1 MLHALWSVLID
12 LWRFLLGRQESADTY
27 ALPHA
32 PIPLSLEPRPIA
44 PVLAPAI
51 PRVALNAPEDNTV
64 MPETLSIGPMAE
76 STTNYAQSGTIYY
89 VADKVGTSLYGESH
103 VQFDSLLMRL
113 RFGQS
118 VSLKQFIG
126 QYAEVLVFGVTGFV
140 RKDAITPHI
149 AAVWPVLQANTIYDY
164 DAPETQLIRTHIGDE
179 FLGGEL
185 LLPLQPGEYVTVR
198 LLRDQLSVPWPKVRP
213 RLAGTWHMLLRGV
226 TGVQSRVT
234 PVSDSIME
242 WVADDGEG
250 KIAYV
255 DAVLPDD
262 TLKISAVGLVVTGEY
277 TESVVPTAIWREW
290 RPVFIS
296 IR

>member
-12 LWRFLLGRQESADTY
+12 LWRFLLGRQEPADTY
-27 ALPHA
+27 ALPQA
-32 PIPLSLEPRPIA
+32 PTPLSLEPRPVQS
-44 PVLAPAI
+44 VLAPVVTPIAI
-51 PRVALNAPEDNTV
+51 NAPEEKV
-64 MPETLSIGPMAE
+64 VVPETLPMGPMTD
-76 STTNYAQSGTIYY
+76 SNPNYAQSGTLYY
-89 VADKVGTSLYGESH
+89 VADRTGASLYRESH

-118 VSLKQFIG
+118 VSLKQFVG

-140 RKDAITPHI
+140 RKDAITPH
-149 AAVWPVLQANTIYDY
+149 AGTVWPVLQANAKYDY
-164 DAPETQLIRTHIGDE
+164 DASETVLIRAHIGDE

-185 LLPLQPGEYVTVR
+185 LLPLQPGEYVTAR
-198 LLRDQLSVPWPKVRP
+198 LLRDQLSLPWPKVRP
-213 RLAGTWHMLLRGV
+213 RLVGTWHMLLRGV

-234 PVSDSIME
+234 PVSDAVME

-277 TESVVPTAIWREW
+277 TESMVPTAIWREW